1 MDPGYGTNNNN
12 SNEGM
17 MEKYKTI
24 IYGII
29 QEYIKSKETE
39 YIESKKTEQPRM
51 TDEERNIE
59 IAENIGEKF
68 IGRRSGRS
76 PTVVKLQD
84 IYDEFELNEQL
95 LRDIVGSTI
104 SMSRPPKKDKE
115 MPNNVY
121 EDMLKYIYNNDMP
134 KNVFIIFVLSMLWAA
149 GGLQGGVLDNEQ
161 LYRNIEGDFDYLKN
175 PNIGGKRKTKKNKKS
190 KKMKGGKSKKSK
202 KSKKNKTRKMKGGK
216 SKKSKTNKTKK

>member
-1 MDPGYGTNNNN
+1 
-12 SNEGM
+12 M
-17 MEKYKTI
+17 MGKYITI
-24 IYGII
+24 INSII
-29 QEYIKSKETE
+29 DEYKKSKEMKP
-39 YIESKKTEQPRM
+39 SMR
-51 TDEERNIE
+51 DEERNIE

-76 PTVVKLQD
+76 STVVKLQD

-161 LYRNIEGDFDYLKN
+161 LYRNIKGDFDYLKN
-175 PNIGGKRKTKKNKKS
+175 PNIGGKRKTKKSKKS
-190 KKMKGGKSKKSK
+190 KKMKGDRGKSKKSK
-202 KSKKNKTRKMKGGK
+202 SKKSNSRKSKTNKSKKNKTRKMKGGK
-216 SKKSKTNKTKK
+216 SKKGKSKSKK

>member
-1 MDPGYGTNNNN
+1 MNMDPGYGTNNNN
-12 SNEGM
+12 TNEGM
-17 MEKYKTI
+17 MEKYKSV

-29 QEYIKSKETE
+29 EAYN
-39 YIESKKTEQPRM
+39 ESKKTKPSM

-59 IAENIGEKF
+59 IAQNIGEKF
-68 IGRRSGRS
+68 FGLRSGRS

-84 IYDEFELNEQL
+84 IYNEFELNEQL

-104 SMSRPPKKDKE
+104 TMCRG
-115 MPNNVY
+115 Y
-121 EDMLKYIYNNDMP
+121 EDNDMP

-175 PNIGGKRKTKKNKKS
+175 PNIGGKRKTKKSKKS

-202 KSKKNKTRKMKGGK
+202 SRKSKKNKTKKMKGGK
-216 SKKSKTNKTKK
+216 SKKSKTNKSKK